1 MDDKIVDITKYEFYK
16 NDVLDLKCYPNNDN
30 GFLTRKDATIID
42 LSSLTSQEF
51 KAFIKCF
58 IEENV
63 FDKNVKYI
71 ARLKALFLPL
81 NIFLRFLCERN
92 PDIKSLLT
100 REEEKMKDDYIEWL
114 QSNNIRYTTSNKRD
128 GIVFGSNFTILH
140 RIYLSEIKYQDRN
153 VDFWEREVWD
163 MDELNLSKER
173 INKTDPVYTLSFT
186 DIKNKVNKHYLKMYC
201 KHLVGG
207 TNYTLSTIKGKY
219 LSAKDFIMIYDD
231 KNLDML
237 SANDIVKY
245 YEFLE
250 EKHLGNKVYN
260 TNVCRVSEFL
270 QHLLAKKVVK
280 MNLIAGNWKP
290 KYSPRHYKLSSV
302 KNDIINQIFNVLDKV
317 DEKLRLM
324 FLINYCTGYRVS
336 DICGF
341 ELNCL
346 CKSQYTNKDGS
357 TKQRYYVQIYD
368 EKLKKYKD
376 NSIPLVLYELIYDRI
391 KYVGSYAYKEKYLFN
406 SENAINEPYRANTC
420 RDKLQTVFIELGV
433 KNEDG
438 TPYIYK
444 PHDFRHT
451 YASDMVDLDIPFEV
465 IRRMMHHVSPEMTLY
480 YTEISARKEIEVQRT
495 FINNLGEKIIFA
507 NDIELGDAAQ
517 IEWLRKNINAQMLPN
532 GFCGLPVK
540 MGNCDAGNACLDC
553 TKFRTDETFMD
564 VHKQQLLATEQI
576 LQKAK
581 KELWEAQIVTNEK
594 LKSRLENIIS
604 ALEEREQ

>member
-1 MDDKIVDITKYEFYK
+1 MDAKIVDIAKYEFYK
-16 NDVLDLKCYPNNDN
+16 NDVLDLKLYPDNDN
-30 GFLTRKDATIID
+30 GFLTRRDAAIID
-42 LSSLTSQEF
+42 LSSLSSQEF
-51 KAFIKCF
+51 KDFIKCF

-81 NIFLRFLCERN
+81 NIFVQFLCAQK

-100 REEEKMKDDYIEWL
+100 REEGKLKEDYIEWL
-114 QSNNIRYTTSNKRD
+114 QSNNITYTTSNKRD
-128 GIVFGSNFTILH
+128 GVVYNANVNILH
-140 RIYLSEIKYQDRN
+140 RIYLSEIKYHDRN
-153 VDFWEREVWD
+153 VNFWERDIWD
-163 MDELNLSKER
+163 MNELKLSKER
-173 INKTDPVYTLSFT
+173 INLTDPVNTLSFT
-186 DIKNKVNKHYLKMYC
+186 DIKNIANRTYLKLYC
-201 KHLVGG
+201 KHLVGA
-207 TNYTLSTIKGKY
+207 TNHSLSTIKNKY
-219 LSAKDFIMIYDD
+219 LSARDFVMIYED
-231 KNLDML
+231 KNINLL
-237 SANDIVKY
+237 STNDISKY
-245 YEFLE
+245 YMFLE
-250 EKHLGNKVYN
+250 EKHLDNKVYN
-260 TNVCRVSEFL
+260 SNVCRVSEFL
-270 QHLLAKKVVK
+270 QHLLAKKIIK
-280 MNLIAGNWKP
+280 MNLIDGNWKP

-302 KNDIINQIFNVLDKV
+302 ESYIINQIFDVLDKV

-346 CKSQYTNKDGS
+346 CKSHYKIKDGS
-357 TKQRYYVQIYD
+357 MKQRYYVQIYD
-368 EKLKKYKD
+368 EKLDKYKD
-376 NSIPLVLYELIYDRI
+376 NPIPLVLYELINDRI
-391 KYVGSYAYKEKYLFN
+391 KYVESFPYKEKFLFN
-406 SENAINEPYRANTC
+406 SENTVNEPYRADTY
-420 RDKLQTVFIELGV
+420 RDKLQAVFLELGV
-433 KNEDG
+433 KNEDS

-451 YASDMVDLDIPFEV
+451 YATDMVDLDIPFEV

-480 YTEISARKEIEVQRT
+480 YAEIRARKEIETQKT

-553 TKFRTDETFMD
+553 SKFRTDETFID

-581 KELWEAQIVTNEK
+581 EEHWEAQIATNEK
-594 LKSRLENIIS
+594 LKSRLEKIIT
-604 ALEEREQ
+604 ALEEQEK